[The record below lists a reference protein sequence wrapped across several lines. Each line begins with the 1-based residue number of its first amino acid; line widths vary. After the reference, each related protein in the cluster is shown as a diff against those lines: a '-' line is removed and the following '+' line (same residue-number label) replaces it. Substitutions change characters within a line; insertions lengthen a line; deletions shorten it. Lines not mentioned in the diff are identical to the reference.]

1 MIWKDFE
8 RDIKKFVREKMKGL
22 SHGFDHVLRVV
33 RLSKRIGEIEGA
45 DLDVLMPAAYLH
57 DVARMDEKTRGVDHA
72 IEGARIA
79 SEFLK
84 KIGYPEDKIPFIEH
98 AIRVHRF
105 RSKEEP
111 KTLEAKILRDADR
124 LDALGA
130 IGIYRVITHSCEEGR
145 DMEDT
150 IRHFEEKILKLSS
163 SMQTETARKIA
174 GEREEVVRCFLNALR
189 SELYF

>member
-1 MIWKDFE
+1 MIWESFE
-8 RDIKKFVREKMKGL
+8 SVMKEFVRERMKGL

-33 RLSKRIGEIEGA
+33 GLSKRIGEIEKA

-57 DVARMDEKTRGVDHA
+57 DVARLDEKTKGVDHA

-84 KIGYPEDKIPFIEH
+84 KIGYPEDKIPLVEH

-105 RSKEEP
+105 RSEEEP

-130 IGIYRVITHSCEEGR
+130 IGVYRVITHSCEEGR
-145 DMEDT
+145 GIEDT
-150 IRHFEEKILKLSS
+150 IRHFEEKILRLSS
-163 SMQTETARKIA
+163 SMYTETARKIA
-174 GEREEVVRCFLNALR
+174 KEREEVVRCFLDALK